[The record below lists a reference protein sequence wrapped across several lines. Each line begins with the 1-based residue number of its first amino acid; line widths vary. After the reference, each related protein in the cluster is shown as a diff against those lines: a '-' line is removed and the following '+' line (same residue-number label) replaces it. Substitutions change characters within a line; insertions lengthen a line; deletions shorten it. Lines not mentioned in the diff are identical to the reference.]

1 MTDYQTLQESF
12 WAGKFGDEYVGRN
25 RGASWIGT
33 NTALFAK
40 ILNRTNSVRSIL
52 EIGPNIGL
60 NLRAIRNLLPE
71 VELSGVEINEAAV
84 RELRNWGE
92 MKNVIHQS
100 LLDYKPIEQFDFVF
114 TKGVLI
120 HLCPERLPDVYQLLH
135 GASRQYICIAEYYNP
150 SPVSVPYR
158 GHDDKLF
165 KRDFAGEIMDLYPDL
180 ELVDYG
186 FCYHRDSY
194 YPQDDITWFLLR
206 KTGGFE

>member
-1 MTDYQTLQESF
+1 MTDYQTIQESF

-25 RGASWIGT
+25 QGESCVEA

-40 ILNRTNSVRSIL
+40 VFNRAKGVRSIL

-60 NLRAIRNLLPE
+60 NLRAIRNLLPA
-71 VELSGVEINEAAV
+71 VDLSGVEINETAV

-92 MKNVIHQS
+92 MKNIMHQS
-100 LLDYKPIEQFDFVF
+100 LLDYQPTEQFDFVF

-120 HLCPERLPDVYQLLH
+120 HLCPDLLPDVYQLLYK
-135 GASRQYICIAEYYNP
+135 ASFQYICVAEYYNP

-180 ELVDYG
+180 KLVDYG
-186 FCYHRDSY
+186 FCYHRDSDC
-194 YPQDDITWFLLR
+194 PQDDITWFLLK
-206 KTGGFE
+206 KTGGNE